1 MLRYFRLRGLAMRNH
16 SNSTD
21 INLDKYLLAIWR
33 AKWLILLITLAAA
46 AAAYFLARRQPTIFK
61 AEALI
66 EVGRVWDKAIEDTYT
81 TEQIVASAGFA
92 HELAT
97 KLGLKPKAIRGNI
110 QAEAIVVGP
119 RNTRYPILL
128 KVTTT
133 GESADEAV
141 NLARAVS
148 DEVIARHEKLFD
160 DALAPRKARELRLAE
175 QLKEATS
182 TRELAFKIEDELDR
196 AKFNNTS
203 SSVTRKTV
211 LVQPIVNT
219 ASVAPSAL
227 KNTAAAALLA
237 FAGAIAILAL
247 VAYFKPSTSG
257 N

>member
-1 MLRYFRLRGLAMRNH
+1 MSNH
-16 SNSTD
+16 SNPND
-21 INLDKYLLAIWR
+21 INLDNYLLAIWR
-33 AKWLILLITLAAA
+33 AKWVILFIVLVAA
-46 AAAYFLARRQPTIFK
+46 AAAYFLARRQPTLFK

-66 EVGRVWDKAIEDTYT
+66 EVGRAWDKPIEDTYT
-81 TEQIVASAGFA
+81 TEQIVSSAGFA

-97 KLGLKPKAIRGNI
+97 KLGIKPKALRGNI

-133 GESADEAV
+133 GETADEAI

-148 DEVIARHEKLFD
+148 DDLINRHEKLFD
-160 DALAPRKARELRLAE
+160 EALAPRKMREQRLAE
-175 QLKEATS
+175 QLKEAQNANDS
-182 TRELAFKIEDELDR
+182 KELAFKIEDELNTT
-196 AKFNNTS
+196 KFNNS
-203 SSVTRKTV
+203 SSTATRKTT

-219 ASVAPSAL
+219 ASVPPPTL

-237 FAGAIAILAL
+237 FVACVAIVAL
-247 VAYFKPSTSG
+247 IAYFKPSTAG